1 MVANT
6 QTLAVVDGFQA
17 AHGGAA
23 TARTRPASARPRDRF
38 ARIRSA
44 LVSQNI
50 DLAHRIAGRMARRIP
65 AHLSDDV
72 HSAAL
77 LGLVEAASRFHPG
90 RGESFA
96 AFAAKRVRGAVLDEL
111 RRGDVL
117 PRRARKS
124 ARQVREA
131 IRQLEHT
138 LGRPPRDEE
147 IAQRL
152 GVDVEHYQE
161 RLAGLGSVEVV
172 SLEQTQ
178 VGVREPADNP
188 AEQTERNRAVARL
201 GRACGELA
209 EREAQVVAMY
219 YDKQMTLAEIG
230 RTLGVTESRVCQ
242 IHTRAIKRLRAE
254 MGTAA

>member
-6 QTLAVVDGFQA
+6 QTLAVIDGFHA
-17 AHGGAA
+17 THGCAA
-23 TARTRPASARPRDRF
+23 TVRTQPSRTRSRDRF
-38 ARIRSA
+38 ARLRSE
-44 LVSQNI
+44 LVAQNL

-72 HSAAL
+72 HSAAM
-77 LGLVEAASRFHPG
+77 LGLVEAASRFEPG

-124 ARQVREA
+124 ARQVREV

-138 LGRPPRDEE
+138 LGRVPRDEE
-147 IAQRL
+147 IAERL

-161 RLAGLGSVEVV
+161 RLAGLGAVEVV

-178 VGVREPADNP
+178 VGVREPSADP
-188 AEQTERNRAVARL
+188 AALTERNRAVARL
-201 GRACGELA
+201 GRACAGLA
-209 EREAQVVAMY
+209 DREAQVVAMY

-254 MGTAA
+254 MGAAA